1 MRYLADQNIS
11 PLTVS
16 LLADRG
22 FDIRRV
28 SDFLPVNAADVDI
41 LESARAQGFVVITQD
56 LDFSSLI
63 ASRGDTRPSLISI
76 RLRDNRPEHI
86 ATLLAKLLPATETD
100 LAAGAIVTVD
110 DANIRVR
117 FLPVP

>member
-1 MRYLADQNIS
+1 LRYLADQNIS

-28 SDFLPVNAADVDI
+28 SDILPVDAADAHI
-41 LESARAQGFVVITQD
+41 LDVARRDGFTIITQD

-63 ASRGDTRPSLISI
+63 ASRGETRPSLISL
-76 RLRDNRPEHI
+76 RLRNNRPEHI
-86 ATLLAKLLPATETD
+86 ATVLEKLLPATEID
-100 LAAGAIVTVD
+100 LATGAIVTVE
-110 DANIRVR
+110 DASVRVR
-117 FLPVP
+117 FLPTP

>member
-22 FDIRRV
+22 FDTRRV
-28 SDFLPVNAADVDI
+28 SDFLPVSAADTDI
-41 LESARAQGFVVITQD
+41 PELARSQGFIVITQD

-63 ASRGDTRPSLISI
+63 ASRGDSRPSLVSV
-76 RLRDNRPEHI
+76 RLRDNRPERI
-86 ATLLAKLLPATETD
+86 AETLAQALPATETD
-100 LAAGAIVTVD
+100 LAVGAIVTVE
-110 DANIRVR
+110 DASIRVR

>member
-16 LLADRG
+16 RLAEAG
-22 FDIRRV
+22 FEIRRV
-28 SDFLPVNAADVDI
+28 SDLLPVNAADSDI
-41 LESARAQGFVVITQD
+41 MEWARIQGFTIITQD

-63 ASRGDTRPSLISI
+63 ASRGETQPSLVSL

-86 ATLLAKLLPATETD
+86 ATLLAKVLPAAESD
-100 LAAGAIVTVD
+100 LVAGAIVTVE
-110 DANIRVR
+110 DAGIRVR

>member
-1 MRYLADQNIS
+1 MRYLADQNVS

-16 LLADRG
+16 LLVDAG
-22 FDIRRV
+22 FEIRRV
-28 SDFLPVNAADVDI
+28 NDFLPVNAADSDI
-41 LESARAQGFVVITQD
+41 LELARTQGFAIITQD

-63 ASRGDTRPSLISI
+63 ASRGETHPSLVSL

-86 ATLLAKLLPATETD
+86 ATLLAKLLPPTETD
-100 LAAGAIVTVD
+100 LVAGAIVTVE
-110 DANIRVR
+110 DAGIRVR